1 MDSAKEKCS
10 LVVKNINKYNYIYIL
25 GLLLAIA
32 NILTVFIFKNTAIRN
47 TYYLRVLMLVAVIVF
62 AVAIIVDGVLFVIE
76 YVKNRTN
83 KVIFITRLSLLA
95 SAFAL
100 SLYAIIKYSLDNNIY
115 FYHINQT
122 NIIFLCCIFL
132 VVCNILLK
140 MSKDWKSFIC
150 SAVTLLIVD
159 IVSIAL
165 MIVYIRERNV
175 NSENIALLI
184 GLISSLQC
192 ICLSYNDKVRFGIT
206 HIGIALATFMFFA
219 TLVTTC
225 ISRTLFDV
233 LNMVNFLLSFA
244 SIIMISSILYR
255 LQENENVVQ
264 FIFRILTLALFL
276 TSLIRLA
283 THDNAVLAKLD
294 ETRLIM
300 FSGFVSVAFTYLKE
314 FKKPLT
320 IGYIAIIS
328 VLSVV
333 CLAVFGANRAQI
345 DLEPYYIL
353 TLIIVFVIISLNI
366 VYSKLV
372 NRKKIVQIE
381 EG

>member
-1 MDSAKEKCS
+1 
-10 LVVKNINKYNYIYIL
+10 
-25 GLLLAIA
+25 
-32 NILTVFIFKNTAIRN
+32 
-47 TYYLRVLMLVAVIVF
+47 
-62 AVAIIVDGVLFVIE
+62 
-76 YVKNRTN
+76 
-83 KVIFITRLSLLA
+83 
-95 SAFAL
+95 
-100 SLYAIIKYSLDNNIY
+100 
-115 FYHINQT
+115 
-122 NIIFLCCIFL
+122 
-132 VVCNILLK
+132 
-140 MSKDWKSFIC
+140 
-150 SAVTLLIVD
+150 
-159 IVSIAL
+159 
-165 MIVYIRERNV
+165 
-175 NSENIALLI
+175 
-184 GLISSLQC
+184 
-192 ICLSYNDKVRFGIT
+192 
-206 HIGIALATFMFFA
+206 
-219 TLVTTC
+219 
-225 ISRTLFDV
+225 
-233 LNMVNFLLSFA
+233 MVNFLLSFA

-264 FIFRILTLALFL
+264 FLFKILTLALFL

-283 THDNAVLAKLD
+283 TYDNAVLAKLD

-381 EG
+381 DSTD